1 MKNKP
6 DNQETYKPK
15 RDAKGRILP
24 GFTGNP
30 NGRPKGST
38 LKEYQAQKFREMSDE
53 EKEIWLEEIDKAVRW
68 RMAEGNPKEAVEH
81 SGHIEDQRV
90 PTEVEKKA
98 AKAYRKVLE
107 EHEQK

>member
-30 NGRPKGST
+30 KGRPKGST

-53 EKEIWLEEIDKAVRW
+53 EKEIRQSKRSSRTFRTYRRSKSSNRGREESSQSI
-68 RMAEGNPKEAVEH
+68 
-81 SGHIEDQRV
+81 S
-90 PTEVEKKA
+90 
-98 AKAYRKVLE
+98 
-107 EHEQK
+107 